1 MYYMHAITTTRELVE
16 GLFRSWHTSTTWY
29 HEDNILIKDLFLNIL
44 KSIKYHLQ
52 AIEGQNNLEEENI
65 SNPRLLRLLDQ
76 VLGNIRF
83 SQEEIYVKE
92 NYYRNKKKLNLSLS
106 ATEEHCLFLLEIFY
120 GQLTSLGG
128 DITTLMNSLT
138 QEEMSEPVLKGEN
151 DD

>member
-1 MYYMHAITTTRELVE
+1 MYYMHAITTTRELGE
-16 GLFRSWHTSTTWY
+16 GLFRMWHTSTTWY

-44 KSIKYHLQ
+44 ESIKYHLQ
-52 AIEGQNNLEEENI
+52 AIEGQNSLEEENI

-83 SQEEIYVKE
+83 FQEEIYVKE

-106 ATEEHCLFLLEIFY
+106 ETEEHCLFLLEIFY
-120 GQLTSLGG
+120 GQLTALGG
-128 DITTLMNSLT
+128 GINTLMNSLT